1 MDSVTILIAALLA
14 IPAILIYRIAFST
27 RTTTSSNQE
36 HTETEKKTEEESK
49 TIMQPARDD
58 LQPPKDDPWTLQQ
71 LKEFDGS
78 DPSKPIYVA
87 IKGTIPGSLRD
98 VYAEFWT

>member
-14 IPAILIYRIAFST
+14 IPAIVIYRIAFST

-36 HTETEKKTEEESK
+36 PTETEKKTEEESK

-87 IKGTIPGSLRD
+87 IKGTTPSSL
-98 VYAEFWT
+98 